1 MTNFFSK
8 INISSVHGSREL
20 SAFPISILPL
30 FFSHWRKLQF
40 WETNYSTCL
49 TSITTPSA
57 FSHSQNSRFGRSKKF
72 SILIFCETKD
82 LYLLITVRYICK
94 KDWQM
99 IIGSLYITP
108 RNHPTCSEIDRPSPK
123 DSKSICILYKSMTG
137 GRNTL
142 LGAHY

>member
-94 KDWQM
+94 KRLTLQKCFRSKWLM
-99 IIGSLYITP
+99 GHYTG
-108 RNHPTCSEIDRPSPK
+108 CSEMKDIQNLAQTWLIFVLRFFQKPSKWSQHP
-123 DSKSICILYKSMTG
+123 
-137 GRNTL
+137 
-142 LGAHY
+142 